1 MEEDL
6 DFFFNNNTSQ
16 PKKESMRQKKSC
28 HTINMSIIKSRN
40 LLLNISYNG
49 MKKDDLYDRSCV
61 FDVYVLTTKNIN
73 PVSLERKIF
82 DVKDREMIHM
92 FWKECNELSFLQAY
106 LKAGQF
112 YVLEQ

>member
-1 MEEDL
+1 MEKDP
-6 DFFFNNNTSQ
+6 DFFFNNNTNQ

-40 LLLNISYNG
+40 LLLSISYNG
-49 MKKDDLYDRSCV
+49 MKKNDLYDRSCV

-92 FWKECNELSFLQAY
+92 FWKKCNELSFL
-106 LKAGQF
+106 
-112 YVLEQ
+112 